1 MRQADVMTAEQAA
14 AELGVALRTVY
25 SYVSR
30 KGIRTVAAEGD
41 GKRRLY
47 SAEDIRKLKS
57 SARLTGVIA
66 PRATLVDKSVIT
78 EVTEAGPFYRGRS
91 AIELSETETLET
103 VGELLLDAPGVFSQ
117 PPPHIPEHIR
127 PVLEAT
133 KGLSVADQAISSFP
147 LLEQVN
153 PRAYD
158 LSPGGFARTTVD
170 VARYYAALLVGA
182 EQPSDEP
189 IHSFIARSRNADP
202 ALEDIVRRTL
212 VLLADHDLDPTTYA
226 VRALANTGATP
237 FLAAITGMSAFRG
250 HRLQFGRSELVNRL
264 VEEVVRSPDPSAP
277 VVRSFRHGDPMLGFG
292 SIVYGDHDPRADTLL
307 AEVNRQMGDD
317 PEVRALNEAIRVGKD
332 LMGSGPSV
340 TLMLA
345 FIRHRLGLPVSD
357 VSFMAAGR
365 IVGWC
370 AHALEQYHSR
380 ELYRPRS
387 L

>member
-1 MRQADVMTAEQAA
+1 MTAEQAA
-14 AELGVALRTVY
+14 AELGVAIRTVY
-25 SYVSR
+25 SYVRR
-30 KGIRTVAAEGD
+30 KGIRTVSADGD

-47 SAEDIRKLKS
+47 NAEDIRKLKS
-57 SARLTGVIA
+57 SARLTGVVA

-78 EVTEAGPFYRGRS
+78 EVTESGPFYRGRS
-91 AIELSETETLET
+91 AIELSETATLET
-103 VGELLLDAPGVFSQ
+103 VGELLLEAPGVFDQ
-117 PPPHIPEHIR
+117 PPPHIPGHVR
-127 PVLEAT
+127 TVLNAT
-133 KGLSVADQAISSFP
+133 SGLSVADQAISSFP

-158 LSPGGFARTTVD
+158 LSPAGFARTTVD

-189 IHSFIARSRNADP
+189 VHRFIARNRDASP
-202 ALEDIVRRTL
+202 EVEDIVRRTL

-237 FLAAITGMSAFRG
+237 FLAAIAGLGAFRG

-264 VEEVVRSPDPSAP
+264 VEEIVRSPDPSAP

-307 AEVNRQMGDD
+307 LEVNRQLGDD
-317 PEVRALNEAIRVGKD
+317 PEVRRLNEAIQVGRE
-332 LMGSGPSV
+332 LTASGPSV

-345 FIRHRLGLPVSD
+345 FIRHRLALPVSD
-357 VSFMAAGR
+357 VSFIAAGR

-380 ELYRPRS
+380 VLYRPRS

>member
-1 MRQADVMTAEQAA
+1 MSHHDLMSAEEAA
-14 AELGVALRTVY
+14 AELGVALRTIY

-30 KGIRTVAAEGD
+30 KGIRTVSVEGD
-41 GKRRLY
+41 GKRRFY
-47 SAEDIRKLKS
+47 NAEDIRKLKS

-78 EVTEAGPFYRGRS
+78 EVTPRGPCYRGHS
-91 AIELSETETLET
+91 AIELAETETLES

-117 PPPHIPEHIR
+117 PAPVFPDHLR
-127 PVLEAT
+127 PVLEVT
-133 KGLSVADQAISSFP
+133 KGLSVADQAISAFP
-147 LLEQVN
+147 LLERVN

-158 LSPGGFARTTVD
+158 LSPSGFARTTVD

-182 EQPSDEP
+182 DQPSDEP
-189 IHSFIARSRNADP
+189 IHSFIARNRSSDPVLAD
-202 ALEDIVRRTL
+202 LVRRTL

-237 FLAAITGMSAFRG
+237 FLAAIAGMAAFRG

-264 VEEVVRSPDPSAP
+264 VEEIVRSPDPSAP
-277 VVRSFRHGDPMLGFG
+277 VVRAFRHGDPMLGFG
-292 SIVYGDHDPRADTLL
+292 SIVYGDHDPRADALL
-307 AEVNRQMGDD
+307 SQINRQMGDD
-317 PEVRALNEAIRVGKD
+317 LEVRRLNEAISVGRD
-332 LMGSGPSV
+332 LTAHGPSV

-345 FIRHRLGLPVSD
+345 FIRHRLDLPVSD
-357 VSFMAAGR
+357 VSFIAAGR

>member
-1 MRQADVMTAEQAA
+1 
-14 AELGVALRTVY
+14 
-25 SYVSR
+25 
-30 KGIRTVAAEGD
+30 
-41 GKRRLY
+41 
-47 SAEDIRKLKS
+47 
-57 SARLTGVIA
+57 
-66 PRATLVDKSVIT
+66 
-78 EVTEAGPFYRGRS
+78 
-91 AIELSETETLET
+91 
-103 VGELLLDAPGVFSQ
+103 
-117 PPPHIPEHIR
+117 
-127 PVLEAT
+127 
-133 KGLSVADQAISSFP
+133 
-147 LLEQVN
+147 
-153 PRAYD
+153 

-170 VARYYAALLVGA
+170 VARYFAALLVGA

-202 ALEDIVRRTL
+202 VLEDIVRRTL

-292 SIVYGDHDPRADTLL
+292 SIVYGDHDPRADALI

-317 PEVRALNEAIRVGKD
+317 PEVRALNAAIRVGKD
-332 LMGSGPSV
+332 LTGSGPSV

>member
-1 MRQADVMTAEQAA
+1 MHHSDVMTAEQAA
-14 AELGVALRTVY
+14 AELGVALRTIY

-30 KGIRTVAAEGD
+30 KGIRTVAADGD

-47 SAEDIRKLKS
+47 NAEDIRKLKS
-57 SARLTGVIA
+57 SARLTGVAA
-66 PRATLVDKSVIT
+66 PRSTLVDKSGIT
-78 EVTEAGPFYRGRS
+78 EVTEEGPRYRGKS
-91 AIELSETETLET
+91 AIQLSQTATLEDI
-103 VGELLLDAPGVFSQ
+103 GALLLEAPGAFEQ
-117 PPPHIPEHIR
+117 PPPRIPDHIR
-127 PVLEAT
+127 PVLDAT
-133 KGLSVADQAISSFP
+133 RGLSVADQAISSFP

-158 LSPGGFARTTVD
+158 LSPTGFARTTAD

-182 EQPSDEP
+182 DQPSDEP
-189 IHSFIARSRNADP
+189 IHRFISRSRGASP
-202 ALEDIVRRTL
+202 ELEDIVRRTL

-237 FLAAITGMSAFRG
+237 FLAAIAGMAAFRG

-264 VEEVVRSPDPSAP
+264 VEEIVSSPDPSAP

-292 SIVYGDHDPRADTLL
+292 SIVYGNHDPRADALL
-307 AEVNRQMGDD
+307 FEVNRQLGDD
-317 PEVRALNEAIRVGKD
+317 PEVRRLNKAIVVGRD
-332 LMGSGPSV
+332 LTGSGPSV
-340 TLMLA
+340 TLLLA

-357 VSFMAAGR
+357 VSFIAAGR

-380 ELYRPRS
+380 DLYRPRS